1 MNYYYSTFTDNE
13 NVQTFLNLP
22 NLRAPAR
29 PRITVTGFFGLMQNW
44 CNGGKKASRLF
55 SNYKVKIFH

>member
-1 MNYYYSTFTDNE
+1 
-13 NVQTFLNLP
+13 
-22 NLRAPAR
+22 
-29 PRITVTGFFGLMQNW
+29 LMQNW